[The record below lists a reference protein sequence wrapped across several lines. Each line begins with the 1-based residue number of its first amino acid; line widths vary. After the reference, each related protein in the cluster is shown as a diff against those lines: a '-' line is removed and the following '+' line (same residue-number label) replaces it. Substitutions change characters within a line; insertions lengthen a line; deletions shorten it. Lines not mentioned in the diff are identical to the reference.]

1 MSTIFRGRL
10 RRFPSASDFSHAPDG
25 RIDRMNIADLRQE
38 YMRAGLTEAQADADP
53 IRQFERWF
61 EDALRARLPL
71 PNAMT
76 LATVSAEGAPSA
88 RIVLLKG
95 IERGSF

>member
-1 MSTIFRGRL
+1 
-10 RRFPSASDFSHAPDG
+10 
-25 RIDRMNIADLRQE
+25 
-38 YMRAGLTEAQADADP
+38 MRAGLSEAGADSDP
-53 IRQFERWF
+53 FRQFERWF

-76 LATVSAEGAPSA
+76 LATVTAAGAPSA

-95 IERGSF
+95 IERGGFVFYTNYRSRKGRELEEIGRAHV